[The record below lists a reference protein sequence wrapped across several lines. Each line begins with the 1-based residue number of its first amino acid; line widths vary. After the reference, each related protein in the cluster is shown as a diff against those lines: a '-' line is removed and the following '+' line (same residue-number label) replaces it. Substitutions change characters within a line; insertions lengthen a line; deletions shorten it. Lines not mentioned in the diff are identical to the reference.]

1 VATSFT
7 DNMQIDNPNF
17 FQEIAWR
24 HLKTASRATL
34 ESFQIVLKDNVDALY
49 CHEIVRVIPGK
60 RTVAFGTWGGKEVV
74 AKLFYE
80 PRNAMRHA
88 RRDAQG
94 IKALLAAGVQTPL
107 LYFQGKSK
115 DNRVQVLIFE
125 KINGVNLER
134 IWQKSLDEPEI
145 IPLMQAVTI
154 ELATQHVL
162 GILQHDLHFKNYILC
177 EKKLY
182 SIDGGDVEIFD
193 EPLSK
198 KDSLENL
205 ALFFS
210 QLGVGRD
217 KLQQSLFQVYAKS
230 RGWIIKKQD
239 LQLLETSLNK
249 CTNKRLENYT
259 KKIMREC
266 SAFSCQQNAAQ
277 LMIYDRE
284 FESQEFLTCLKNLDM
299 MIASPAATVL
309 KDGRSATVVK
319 VSIDSRPFIIKRYNM
334 KNALHWLRRCLRPSR
349 AAKSWRLG
357 QRLSL
362 LGIATAKPVAFVET
376 RFLGLRGKSYLLME
390 YVEGEHSG
398 EYFAAYVRD
407 TESAATTANKII
419 SLLENL
425 AKLHLTHGDL
435 KMTNILFEKQ
445 SPILIDLDGMHEHYS
460 LWRFKLA
467 FHQEIKRFMKN
478 WRDRPTIYA
487 LFEQRVR
494 EMYKR
499 LDMQW

>member
-1 VATSFT
+1 VAIRCT
-7 DNMQIDNPNF
+7 DNMQMDNPDF

-24 HLKTASRATL
+24 HLKSANRASL
-34 ESFQIVLKDNVDALY
+34 EPFQIVLKDHADVLY
-49 CHEIVRVIPGK
+49 CQDIVRVVPGK
-60 RTVAFGTWGGKEVV
+60 RTVAFGTWGGKDVV

-80 PRNAMRHA
+80 PRNAVRHA

-94 IKALLAAGVQTPL
+94 IKALFAAGVLTPL
-107 LYFQGKSK
+107 LHFQGKSK
-115 DNRVQVLIFE
+115 DQRVQVLIFE
-125 KINGVNLER
+125 KITGLNLDY
-134 IWQKSLDEPEI
+134 IWQKNQDEPDI
-145 IPLMQAVTI
+145 IPVMQAVTL

-162 GILQHDLHFKNYILC
+162 GILQHDLHFKNYVLR

-182 SIDGGDVEIFD
+182 SIDGGDVQIFD
-193 EPLSK
+193 GPLSK
-198 KDSLENL
+198 KDSLDNL

-210 QLGVGRD
+210 QLGMGRE

-249 CTNKRLENYT
+249 WTNKRLENYS
-259 KKIMREC
+259 KKIMRDC
-266 SAFSCQQNAAQ
+266 SAFSCQQNARN
-277 LMIYDRE
+277 LIIYDRE
-284 FESQEFLTCLKNLDM
+284 FESQEFLTCLKNLDL

-309 KDGRSATVVK
+309 KSGRSATVVK
-319 VSIDSRPFIIKRYNM
+319 LSIDNRPFIIKRYNM
-334 KNALHWLRRCLRPSR
+334 KSAMHWLRRCLRPSR
-349 AAKSWRLG
+349 AVKSWRLG
-357 QRLSL
+357 QRLTL

-376 RFLGLRGKSYLLME
+376 RLLGLRGKSYLLME

-398 EYFAAYVRD
+398 EYFAASVRD
-407 TESAATTANKII
+407 TDAAATTASKII

-445 SPILIDLDGMHEHYS
+445 SPILIDLDGMQEHHS

-499 LDMQW
+499 LNMQW